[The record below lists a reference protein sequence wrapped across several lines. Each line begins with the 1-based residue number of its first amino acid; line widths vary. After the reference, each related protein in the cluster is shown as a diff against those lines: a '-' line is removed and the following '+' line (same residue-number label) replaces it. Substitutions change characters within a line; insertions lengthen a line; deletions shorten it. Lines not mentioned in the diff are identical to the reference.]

1 MHKTGDGAGG
11 VRYPIL
17 VQLCEAS
24 ISRAPA
30 LLVIVPPA
38 LLMMVGPLCKEKRVF
53 LL

>member
-30 LLVIVPPA
+30 LLVIVPSPPCTFDDGWTI
-38 LLMMVGPLCKEKRVF
+38 V
-53 LL
+53 